1 MLFKKETIKNP
12 DLIIL
17 GIGNPGSEY
26 SSTRHNV
33 GIWAIDQLSKYTEIK
48 IKKKKEKIQYG
59 EGIFLEKSL
68 VLSKSRV
75 FINQSGLVVKY
86 LKSKY
91 KLEPQKHLIIYDDIH
106 LPPGKIRIRKQGSP
120 GGHNGMR
127 SIVEAFGSQEF
138 PRIRIG
144 IGEPNNSKDQID
156 YVLSEPSDDERK
168 NIETSL
174 INLEKAISSILL
186 EGIDKAMNS
195 FN

>member
-1 MLFKKETIKNP
+1 MIQRKQNKIPSRFRLIRLYFKINIE
-12 DLIIL
+12 DL
-17 GIGNPGSEY
+17 
-26 SSTRHNV
+26 
-33 GIWAIDQLSKYTEIK
+33 
-48 IKKKKEKIQYG
+48 
-59 EGIFLEKSL
+59 
-68 VLSKSRV
+68 
-75 FINQSGLVVKY
+75 
-86 LKSKY
+86 
-91 KLEPQKHLIIYDDIH
+91 LIIYDDIH

-127 SIVEAFGSQEF
+127 SIVEAFGSQDF

-144 IGEPNNSKDQID
+144 IGEPNSSKDQID